1 MRFQQADTKRSLRVS
16 PPHIHAFS
24 VSAVFSPSPL
34 LAMRT
39 LPDPLTCSTGC
50 FLPSSNVPKALIRSD
65 IWFSDGNTVL
75 VAGSA
80 AFKVHR
86 GQLERHSE
94 VFKDMFLVGRAGVGP
109 SRQGASV
116 CDEETVNEEGT
127 KIVDGCPTVDIYDCP
142 SDVYHL
148 LVALYDGFYFPK
160 PHARDFSALSSVLR
174 LSTKYFI
181 EHLRIQCLARLVHDW
196 PTTLADW
203 DRREAAA
210 TDPSGRYTPRDA
222 YAHPVLAINLALELG
237 IPEVLPSAFYDL
249 SRYGPSRIISGA
261 RAFPPVFAAPDPC
274 ALRSTTDEDGAIR
287 KLQPQAQTQ
296 GDGKP
301 PMIHLSYDSL
311 VRTLRGRELAQLY
324 ISTFLTRALEHR
336 PSAACLHSTRAASSG
351 LVGTVPGGTAAAA
364 SKSAHCTESFYFI
377 HLNVLRS
384 VGGIACGRDADPLFT
399 LVQAAEML
407 ERKDFSDGVRTCG
420 LKMCGVCKREW
431 KGEVGRAREE
441 VWGLIPVWFGLRDGG
456 AMEHAS
462 VETGETNRELED
474 GDGDVIEDGEDT
486 DVDVDLDVDELED

>member
-1 MRFQQADTKRSLRVS
+1 MRL
-16 PPHIHAFS
+16 
-24 VSAVFSPSPL
+24 
-34 LAMRT
+34 

-50 FLPSSNVPKALIRSD
+50 FPTSTNVPKALTRSD
-65 IWFSDGNTVL
+65 IWFSDGNIIL

-94 VFKDMFLVGRAGVGP
+94 VFKDLFLVGRADIES
-109 SRQGASV
+109 SRQSRSA
-116 CDEETVNEEGT
+116 CTEDMVNEEGN
-127 KIVDGCPTVDIYDCP
+127 KLVDGCPTVDIYDCP

-148 LVALYDGFYFPK
+148 LVALYDGLYFPN

-181 EHLRIQCLARLVHDW
+181 ELLRIQCLARLAHDW

-210 TDPSGRYTPRDA
+210 TDANGRYTPRDA

-249 SRYGPSRIISGA
+249 SRYGPSRILSGA
-261 RAFPPVFAAPDPC
+261 RALKPVFTEPDPC
-274 ALRSTTDEDGAIR
+274 AARWTTAVHES
-287 KLQPQAQTQ
+287 PTEAQTQ
-296 GDGKP
+296 EDGKP
-301 PMIHLSYDSL
+301 PMIRLSDDSL
-311 VRTLRGRELAQLY
+311 VRTLRGREFAQLY

-336 PSAACLHSTRAASSG
+336 PSDACNGGTPAGASSEF
-351 LVGTVPGGTAAAA
+351 
-364 SKSAHCTESFYFI
+364 AHCAESFYFI

-384 VGGIACGRDADPLFT
+384 VGGIACGRDADPLYT
-399 LVQAAEML
+399 LVQAAEMV
-407 ERKDFSDGVRTCG
+407 ERKDFSDGVQTCG

-456 AMEHAS
+456 AVS
-462 VETGETNRELED
+462 VEHGAASTGGMDRDLGGRD
-474 GDGDVIEDGEDT
+474 IIEEGEDT
-486 DVDVDLDVDELED
+486 EVDVDIDVDELGE

>member
-1 MRFQQADTKRSLRVS
+1 MR
-16 PPHIHAFS
+16 
-24 VSAVFSPSPL
+24 VF
-34 LAMRT
+34 
-39 LPDPLTCSTGC
+39 PDPLTCSTGR
-50 FLPSSNVPKALIRSD
+50 FLPSLNVPKALIQSD
-65 IWFSDGNTVL
+65 IWFLDGNVVL

-94 VFKDMFLVGRAGVGP
+94 VFKDMFLVGRAGVRP
-109 SRQGASV
+109 SRQGTSLS
-116 CDEETVNEEGT
+116 DKETLNEEGN
-127 KIVDGCPTVDIYDCP
+127 KMVEGCPTVDIYDCP
-142 SDVYHL
+142 SDVHHL

-181 EHLRIQCLARLVHDW
+181 EHLRAQCLARLVHDW

-210 TDPSGRYTPRDA
+210 TDVNGRYTPRDA

-249 SRYGPSRIISGA
+249 SRYGPSRILAGA
-261 RAFPPVFAAPDPC
+261 RAPPPVFAAPDPC
-274 ALRSTTDEDGAIR
+274 ASRSVEDATGAIR
-287 KLQPQAQTQ
+287 RLQIPGQPQ
-296 GDGKP
+296 GDGDKS
-301 PMIHLSYDSL
+301 PMIHPSHDSL

-324 ISTFLTRALEHR
+324 ISTFLARALEQH
-336 PSAACLHSTRAASSG
+336 PSAACLYSTRAAAASSG
-351 LVGTVPGGTAAAA
+351 GVGVHPGGTSTSTSTSA
-364 SKSAHCTESFYFI
+364 STSTTASASTSTSASASRSAHCTESFYFI

-384 VGGIACGRDADPLFT
+384 VGGIACGRDADPLYT
-399 LVQAAEML
+399 LVQAAEMV
-407 ERKDFSDGVRTCG
+407 ERRDFSDGVRTCG

-456 AMEHAS
+456 VVEHGTAS
-462 VETGETNRELED
+462 VGEMDED
-474 GDGDVIEDGEDT
+474 LGDEEMLEDGED
-486 DVDVDLDVDELED
+486 VDVDIDVDELEE

>member
-1 MRFQQADTKRSLRVS
+1 MF
-16 PPHIHAFS
+16 
-24 VSAVFSPSPL
+24 
-34 LAMRT
+34 
-39 LPDPLTCSTGC
+39 PDPLTCNTGC
-50 FLPSSNVPKALIRSD
+50 FLPSLDAPRALIRSD
-65 IWFSDGNTVL
+65 IWFSDGNIVL
-75 VAGSA
+75 IAGA
-80 AFKVHR
+80 GAFKVHR

-94 VFKDMFLVGRAGVGP
+94 VFKDMFLVGRARVGSP
-109 SRQGASV
+109 RQDSSL
-116 CDEETVNEEGT
+116 CDEETMNEEGH

-148 LVALYDGFYFPK
+148 LLALYDGLFAFLPIVSIYADPTPYSYFPK

-181 EHLRIQCLARLVHDW
+181 EHLRIQCLARLTHDW

-210 TDPSGRYTPRDA
+210 TDTSGHYTPRDA

-249 SRYGPSRIISGA
+249 SRYGPSRILAGA
-261 RAFPPVFAAPDPC
+261 RALPPIFAAPDPC
-274 ALRSTTDEDGAIR
+274 AQTPAQCRDGDR
-287 KLQPQAQTQ
+287 
-296 GDGKP
+296 DGKP
-301 PMIHLSYDSL
+301 PMIHLSHDSL
-311 VRTLRGRELAQLY
+311 VRTLRGRELGQLY
-324 ISTFLTRALEHR
+324 ISTFLARALEHR
-336 PSAACLHSTRAASSG
+336 PSAACLYATRAAATSG
-351 LVGTVPGGTAAAA
+351 MATGGTAAAPTTAAAA
-364 SKSAHCTESFYFI
+364 SARSAYCTESFYFI

-456 AMEHAS
+456 AMGLSAS
-462 VETGETNRELED
+462 TESVDQELQNEDLIENGEE
-474 GDGDVIEDGEDT
+474 T
-486 DVDVDLDVDELED
+486 DVEADIDVDELEE

>member
-1 MRFQQADTKRSLRVS
+1 
-16 PPHIHAFS
+16 
-24 VSAVFSPSPL
+24 
-34 LAMRT
+34 MRT
-39 LPDPLTCSTGC
+39 FPDPLTCSTGC
-50 FLPSSNVPKALIRSD
+50 FLPTLNVPKALIRSD
-65 IWFSDGNTVL
+65 IWFSDGNIVL

-94 VFKDMFLVGRAGVGP
+94 VFKDMFLVGRASKG
-109 SRQGASV
+109 
-116 CDEETVNEEGT
+116 N
-127 KIVDGCPTVDIYDCP
+127 KMVDGSPTVDIYDCP

-181 EHLRIQCLARLVHDW
+181 EHLRIQCLARLAHDW

-210 TDPSGRYTPRDA
+210 TDASDRYTPRDA

-249 SRYGPSRIISGA
+249 SRYGPSRILAGA
-261 RAFPPVFAAPDPC
+261 RGLPP
-274 ALRSTTDEDGAIR
+274 SE
-287 KLQPQAQTQ
+287 LQTQTQ

-301 PMIHLSYDSL
+301 PMIHLSHDSL

-324 ISTFLTRALEHR
+324 ISTFLARALEHR
-336 PSAACLHSTRAASSG
+336 PSAACLYSSG
-351 LVGTVPGGTAAAA
+351 MGMPPGGTAAATFQ
-364 SKSAHCTESFYFI
+364 SAHCAESFYFI

-384 VGGIACGRDADPLFT
+384 VGGIACGRDADPLYT
-399 LVQAAEML
+399 LVQAAEMV

-431 KGEVGRAREE
+431 KGEVGRARRE

-456 AMEHAS
+456 AVTALAGEIGQEH
-462 VETGETNRELED
+462 E
-474 GDGDVIEDGEDT
+474 DGDVIGDGDDT
-486 DVDVDLDVDELED
+486 DVDVDVDIDVDEVEE